1 MNIKK
6 ELIELCNSMI
16 AFWSKFKRE
25 VEEIPETDKVSIVL
39 KWNSFFKDNV
49 EAIDKLIKTRK
60 HIEQVEYKFII
71 KQELFYEE

>member
-6 ELIELCNSMI
+6 ELIELCDSMI

-60 HIEQVEYKFII
+60 HIEQVENKLII